1 MIFYRIIITPL
12 HVCATQATLNRLKQP
27 KNFVQCKHSDHFCIL
42 SRDRSCLWST
52 VAIPRIGRGYLL
64 PNHSPEAN
72 CSLCFVLWREGF
84 QSTLWPH
91 LIGIFNVKV
100 TLNSSLILSIL
111 TYQDQDSKWTRRG
124 YIEKYCRPFW
134 EMAAAEV
141 KGQICDGPIAKN
153 FL

>member
-1 MIFYRIIITPL
+1 M
-12 HVCATQATLNRLKQP
+12 CATQATLNRLTQP
-27 KNFVQCKHSDHFCIL
+27 KNSY
-42 SRDRSCLWST
+42 RAST
-52 VAIPRIGRGYLL
+52 VIISAFCQGTGTAYEVQWLFQGSEEVTFSQTT
-64 PNHSPEAN
+64 HEKQTAVYASFCGEK
-72 CSLCFVLWREGF
+72 EGF
-84 QSTLWPH
+84 QSTLRPH

-124 YIEKYCRPFW
+124 YIEKYCQPFW

-141 KGQICDGPIAKN
+141 KGQICNGPIAKN